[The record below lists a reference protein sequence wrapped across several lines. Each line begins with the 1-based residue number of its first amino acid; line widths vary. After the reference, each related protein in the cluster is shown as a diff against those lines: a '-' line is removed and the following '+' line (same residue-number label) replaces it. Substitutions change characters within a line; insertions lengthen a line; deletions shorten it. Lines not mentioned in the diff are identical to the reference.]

1 MSMKKYLK
9 KAIWFLFFVCV
20 ATMAYINMSY
30 EDIAPQKE
38 EQEIKHVQM

>member
-1 MSMKKYLK
+1 MKKISQK
-9 KAIWFLFFVCV
+9 KQFGFCFFVCV

>member
-1 MSMKKYLK
+1 MPMKKYLK

-20 ATMAYINMSY
+20 ATLAYINMDY
-30 EDIAPQKE
+30 EKIAPQKE

>member
-1 MSMKKYLK
+1 MKKYLK

-20 ATMAYINMSY
+20 ATLAYINIDY
-30 EDIAPQKE
+30 EKIAPQKE